1 MKLISFRHLVIGLC
15 MFAAAGMALALK
27 PTVRIV
33 DSEPKLDLET
43 LIPKAFG
50 DWKIDETI
58 VPLISNPEQQALIKE
73 IYNQTL
79 TRTYVNSN
87 GEHIMLSIAY
97 GGDQSDNMA
106 VHKPEIC
113 YPAQGFQILKNPTI
127 SSFATGE
134 GNIPVKRLVA
144 TQGQRI
150 EPITYWT
157 TVGDTVAVNG
167 LKWKLQQL
175 KYGLTGKIPDGLL
188 FRISSIQAD
197 DTKAYH
203 IQDAFTRDLL
213 KAMSPDGRQRII
225 GHPAAAS

>member
-1 MKLISFRHLVIGLC
+1 MKLISFKHLIIGLC

-27 PTVRIV
+27 PTHKIA
-33 DSEPKLDLET
+33 DNGPKIDLEV

-58 VPLISNPEQQALIKE
+58 APLIANPEQEAMINK

-79 TRTYVNSN
+79 TRTYVNAN
-87 GEHIMLSIAY
+87 GDHIMLSIAY
-97 GGDQSDNMA
+97 GGDQTDAMA

-113 YPAQGFQILKNPTI
+113 YPAQGFQILKNST
-127 SSFATGE
+127 STFSTDE
-134 GNIPVKRLVA
+134 GSIPIKRLVA

-157 TVGDTVAVNG
+157 TVGDKVAVSG
-167 LKWKLQQL
+167 VKWKLQQL

-197 DTKAYH
+197 EAKAYQT
-203 IQDAFTRDLL
+203 QDAFTRDLL
-213 KAMSPDGRQRII
+213 KAMSPSGRQRII
-225 GHPAAAS
+225 GNPGSAS

>member
-33 DSEPKLDLET
+33 DSEPRLDLET

-58 VPLISNPEQQALIKE
+58 VPLISNPEQQALIKK
-73 IYNQTL
+73 IYSQTL

-134 GNIPVKRLVA
+134 GSIPVKRLVA
-144 TQGQRI
+144 TQGRRI